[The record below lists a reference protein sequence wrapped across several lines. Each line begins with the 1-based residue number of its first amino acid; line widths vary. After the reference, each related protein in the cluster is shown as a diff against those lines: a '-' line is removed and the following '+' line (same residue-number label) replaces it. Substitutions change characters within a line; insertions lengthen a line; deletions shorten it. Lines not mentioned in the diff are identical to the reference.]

1 MNANAREIVR
11 LLGAKRD
18 ALLQEPANG
27 AWGLDWCERHS
38 RLCDEVVRVIAESVG
53 EELGEMPE
61 MAIVATGGYGRQ
73 EMAPYSDIDMSVI
86 PAHEGDPR
94 LDAYVK
100 ALFRDIH
107 EAFATF
113 GLEVGYA
120 FRLLADAPGLDAKS
134 RTGLLDARR
143 VAGSPKPLDELLDA
157 VWETMPA
164 GDFLLAKIR
173 ERESAFAKYH
183 DTPLVVEHQLKEGAG
198 GMRCFHCA
206 NWIRAAIGE
215 RPATPT
221 RAFEQIARMRN
232 HLHVVVGRRQD
243 AFTRQRQ
250 AEIADRLGL
259 DLYEMMAGVADAAS
273 HLHREYG
280 RAVDA
285 VRSSRFDVSRGV
297 VALRGEVR
305 VSGDASLSEAAEGI
319 ALATQLGL
327 DVLDLPTATSN
338 EVNGA
343 AAFHA
348 VCSGEAVVRN
358 LERCGLLARLL
369 PELAKCRT
377 LMPRDS
383 SHAFT
388 VFEHTLRVV
397 RALEGL
403 RPGSFLG
410 DLMDGL
416 HEPLPLFLAALLH
429 DVGKL
434 DLSGAHSDTGERIAR
449 DVCTRWDLS
458 EDATEMIVWLVKE
471 HLEMSRILRMRDVQ
485 NPQTAHD
492 FALHVGD
499 IERLDMLTLLT
510 WADTLSVGEGVWTP
524 AQEHLM
530 EVLHSRTSQVLLGDA
545 PAAPDPALYRKR
557 LMRELKQEAFDDDEV
572 KAFVDSLPAHYLIST
587 PPDVVR
593 LHIGFAHKA
602 QDGETTVVLHPE
614 PELGTTE
621 MTVCAQDASGLLGRV
636 LGVLYAYDV
645 RLHGIRA
652 STTRTKV
659 PIAVDQFST
668 SFGDRPIPPGTG
680 REVVASIKKV
690 MSGELD
696 VGELLRAR
704 GKDPEG
710 AQRSY
715 TFTFLEGTPGILE
728 VRAPRGKGM
737 AYRFSRL
744 ISLAGWN
751 IQAARVGQ
759 WAGRGA
765 AAFYITGPGERA
777 LSSQEVEAVLGPQV

>member
-1 MNANAREIVR
+1 MNESAREIVR
-11 LLGAKRD
+11 LLGARRD
-18 ALLQEPANG
+18 ALLLEPAAG
-27 AWGLDWCERHS
+27 AWGLEWCERHS
-38 RLCDEVVRVIAESVG
+38 RICDEVVHAVAESVG
-53 EELGEMPE
+53 EELGEVPQ
-61 MAIVATGGYGRQ
+61 MAIVATGGYGRL
-73 EMAPYSDIDMSVI
+73 EMAPYSDIDLTVI
-86 PAHEGDPR
+86 PANEGDPR
-94 LDAYVK
+94 LDAYVR

-107 EAFATF
+107 EAFASL

-120 FRLLADAPGLDAKS
+120 FRLAADAPGLDAKS

-143 VAGSPKPLDELLDA
+143 IAGSSKPLDELLDA
-157 VWETMPA
+157 LWESMPA

-173 ERESAFAKYH
+173 EREAAFAKYH

-215 RPATPT
+215 RPATAT
-221 RAFEQIARMRN
+221 RAFEHIARMRN
-232 HLHVVVGRRQD
+232 HLHVVAKRRQD
-243 AFTRQRQ
+243 AFTRPRQ

-259 DLYEMMAGVADAAS
+259 DLYEMMASVADAAS
-273 HLHREYG
+273 QLYREYR

-285 VRSSRFDVSRGV
+285 VRSSRFDISPGV

-305 VSGDASLSEAAEGI
+305 VSGDASLSEAADGI

-327 DVLDLPTATSN
+327 DVLDLPMATSG

-343 AAFHA
+343 VAFHA
-348 VCSGEAVVRN
+348 VCSGEKVVRN

-369 PELAKCRT
+369 PELAQCRS

-383 SHAFT
+383 THEFT

-397 RALEGL
+397 RALESL
-403 RPGSFLG
+403 RPGTFLG

-416 HEPLPLFLAALLH
+416 HEPLPMILAALLH
-429 DVGKL
+429 DAGKL
-434 DLSGAHSDTGERIAR
+434 DSTGPHAEAGERIAR
-449 DVCTRWDLS
+449 DVCRRWDLS
-458 EDATEMIVWLVKE
+458 EDTTELIAWLVRE
-471 HLEMSRILRMRDVQ
+471 HLEMSRTLRMRDVQ

-492 FALHVGD
+492 FATQVGG

-510 WADTLSVGEGVWTP
+510 WADSLSVGEGVWTP
-524 AQEHLM
+524 AQEHLL
-530 EVLHSRTSQVLLGDA
+530 EVLRARTAQVLQGDA
-545 PAAPDPALYRKR
+545 PATPDPALYRKR
-557 LMRELKQEAFDDDEV
+557 LMRELKQDVFGEEEV

-587 PPDVVR
+587 SPDVVR
-593 LHIGFAHKA
+593 LHIDFARKA
-602 QDGETTVVLHPE
+602 REGETTVLLHHE

-621 MTVCAQDASGLLGRV
+621 ITVCSQDAPGLLSRV

-652 STTRTKV
+652 STTRTET

-680 REVVASIKKV
+680 REVVSAIKRV
-690 MSGELD
+690 LAGELD
-696 VGELLRAR
+696 VGELLRTR

-710 AQRSY
+710 AQRNYSC
-715 TFTFLEGTPGILE
+715 TFLAGSPGILE
-728 VRAPRGKGM
+728 VSAPRGKGM

-744 ISLAGWN
+744 ISRTGWN

-765 AAFYITGPGERA
+765 AAFYITGPAERP
-777 LSSQEVEAVLGPQV
+777 LNPEEVEAVVGRQV